1 MTLLIV
7 ALATYSIIHAK
18 DMKGM
23 DKNKKDITK
32 NSNQQHIIQIKSKQK
47 VNILNKH

>member
-32 NSNQQHIIQIKSKQK
+32 KQQPTTYYT
-47 VNILNKH
+47 N